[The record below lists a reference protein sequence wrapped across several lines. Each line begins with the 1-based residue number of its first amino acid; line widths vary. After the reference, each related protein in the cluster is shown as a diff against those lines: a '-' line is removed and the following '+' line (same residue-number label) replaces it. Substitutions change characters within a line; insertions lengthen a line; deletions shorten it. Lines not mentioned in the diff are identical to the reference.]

1 MIDEGELIMEDIVN
15 IGVRIVFEMEEL
27 GLSFNSSTFMFG
39 VDVRYEVLCIVYMQR
54 RRAFV

>member
-1 MIDEGELIMEDIVN
+1 VEDIVN